1 MKEMLKGKKILIVD
15 DEKDIL
21 DVLLDMLYISKVDV
35 ASNFED
41 AKNLI
46 LVNDYDI
53 AILDIMGVKGYDLLN
68 LTTNKQI
75 PTLMLTAHALTKE
88 DLKKS
93 IEEGASYYV
102 PKEEI
107 EKIDVFIADV
117 LEAVEKKKNPARKC
131 IERLG
136 SYYDRR
142 FGGTDWRDK
151 EQDFWKKK
159 LNEIPE
165 I

>member
-53 AILDIMGVKGYDLLN
+53 VILDIMGVKGYDLLN